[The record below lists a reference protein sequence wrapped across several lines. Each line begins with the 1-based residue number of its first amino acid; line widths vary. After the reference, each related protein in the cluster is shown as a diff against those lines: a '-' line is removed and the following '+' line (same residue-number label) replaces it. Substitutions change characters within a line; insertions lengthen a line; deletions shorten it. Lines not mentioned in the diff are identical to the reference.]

1 MHFCE
6 DFPKVYPK
14 RATCLNPE
22 QDLLVRSLRC
32 VLGKNIPPTAPLFT
46 QVKYASVY
54 VVMLVVALS
63 HVHTYMASN
72 RLGESLKMGGVLP
85 EKLGGGV
92 QPTFGV
98 PKPLPYLW
106 PKSVLFPG
114 LFMTWPKIWH
124 PIYDRWGWHS
134 FPKQNFLGAFV
145 DCPINS
151 DEKVA
156 SSKKTYLFQDECKTI
171 PIYEQNGWK
180 TIPLGP
186 YLAWTDLWSTLD
198 QHFIDI
204 LIDIQSTPGQQSIE
218 IHAY

>member
-98 PKPLPYLW
+98 PKPLPYL
-106 PKSVLFPG
+106 
-114 LFMTWPKIWH
+114 
-124 PIYDRWGWHS
+124 
-134 FPKQNFLGAFV
+134 
-145 DCPINS
+145 
-151 DEKVA
+151 
-156 SSKKTYLFQDECKTI
+156 
-171 PIYEQNGWK
+171 
-180 TIPLGP
+180 
-186 YLAWTDLWSTLD
+186 
-198 QHFIDI
+198 
-204 LIDIQSTPGQQSIE
+204 
-218 IHAY
+218 